1 MKSLFEVANCALLVW
16 LIVVSGCTLE
26 TPSGTEGIHLR
37 GKDLIIN
44 EVFTI
49 SPDKYYA
56 YSWIELYNP
65 SPKTIGW
72 AEVTRP
78 ASGFAVGSDGTILRT
93 SDDGDQWIDSLS
105 DPSYGNL
112 NGISLANPETAFV
125 VGDGGKILK
134 VTKRSVTVLNSGTT
148 KNLHGI
154 AAVPDAQ
161 TRTAYAV
168 GDNGTLLRTIDHG
181 YNWVP
186 AIVPTSKNLRAV
198 FFGGFRSI
206 FAVGDSGTV
215 IASANSGNSWASRVV
230 PEPFRPYTFFS
241 VNFVGALGWITGE
254 NGTILGSVNAGSQ
267 WLSESSK
274 VTATLRASYFP
285 PPASGDFV
293 PGSGWVVGDSGTI
306 LLTSDNG
313 AHWRKQNSGTSAN
326 INSVTF
332 VDSGHGWVFGDGGM
346 ISVTTDGGMS
356 WRAQQSPTTSNLHGS
371 NFLPLLVK
379 VSHGYLITMV
389 SFRKTFYIDPSSGV
403 PNFDYFTKIDS
414 GVVVYDPLLLSDTSI
429 PAPFRAVRP
438 PDVSPGG
445 FAVIVSDSAKFQD
458 HTQLGPGDSAV
469 IKNSIGFYI
478 DRSVSGG
485 SLGAHPV
492 LWSLLPSGEIQ
503 LIKVFT
509 TIVIAT
515 KDTVSIDTKTIDV
528 VRWGGY
534 RPRPDL
540 YSNNQPAGFIPEWWS
555 LARYSDDYGDDP
567 SRENTSYSF
576 YMAKDPIPRW
586 YSQLSHKSK
595 P

>member
-1 MKSLFEVANCALLVW
+1 MKSLFAGAYCALVLW
-16 LIVVSGCTLE
+16 LIGVAGCALE
-26 TPSGTEGIHLR
+26 TPSGTEGRHQLGR
-37 GKDLIIN
+37 DLIIN

-72 AEVTRP
+72 ADVTRP
-78 ASGFAVGSDGTILRT
+78 ASGFAVGSNGTILRT
-93 SDDGDQWIDSLS
+93 SDDGDRWIDSLS

-125 VGDGGKILK
+125 VGDGGTILK
-134 VTKRSVTVLNSGTT
+134 VTKRSVTVLISGTT
-148 KNLHGI
+148 NNLHGI

-168 GDNGTLLRTIDHG
+168 GDNGKLLRTIDHG
-181 YNWVP
+181 LNWPAVP
-186 AIVPTSKNLRAV
+186 VPTTRNLRAI

-215 IASANSGNSWASRVV
+215 IASANSGNSWASRIV
-230 PEPFRPYTFFS
+230 PEPYRPYTFYS

-267 WLSESSK
+267 WIAESSK
-274 VTATLRASYFP
+274 VTATLRGSYFP

-313 AHWRKQNSGTSAN
+313 AHWRKQNSGTTAN

-332 VDSGHGWVFGDGGM
+332 VDSAHGWVFGDGGM
-346 ISVTTDGGMS
+346 IGVTSDGGMS
-356 WRAQQSPTTSNLHGS
+356 WRAQQSPVSSNLHGS
-371 NFLPLLVK
+371 AFLPLLVK
-379 VSHGYLITMV
+379 VSHGYLLTMV
-389 SFRKTFYIDPSSGV
+389 SYRKTFYIDPTSG
-403 PNFDYFTKIDS
+403 PNFDYFTRLDS
-414 GVVVYDPLLLSDTSI
+414 GIVVYDPLLLASENI
-429 PAPFRAVRP
+429 PAQFRAARP
-438 PDVSPGG
+438 PDVAPGS

-458 HTQLGPGDSAV
+458 HTQLGPGDGAI

-478 DRSVSGG
+478 DRSASGG
-485 SLGAHPV
+485 FAGAHPV

-509 TIVIAT
+509 TILISRG
-515 KDTVSIDTKTIDV
+515 DTLGIDTKTIDV

-534 RPRPDL
+534 RPSPDL
-540 YSNNQPAGFIPEWWS
+540 YPNNQPAGFIPEWWS

-576 YMAKDPIPRW
+576 YMANVPIPRW
-586 YSQLSHKSK
+586 YSQLSHKSR